1 MSFTV
6 FTDSVSNLP
15 GALLKQLDIHV
26 LPCNYMVEDQVV
38 SYNGDIDHFN
48 SKAYYDVLRDGKK
61 VSTSLI
67 NVQVFAELFRPQVEQ
82 GKDVL
87 YVGMSGSISGTYQAA
102 RIAADELSEEFPDRI
117 ICTVDSMGAGFGTG
131 LLACEAADLRN
142 EGKTI
147 QETAAILEEKR
158 MHLCEYFTVGS
169 LEYLRRSG
177 RISAA
182 IAAIGT
188 VLNIKPLLY
197 GNDEGLIVS
206 CAKCRGR
213 KKAIEAIAEK
223 YRTKVVDAQHS
234 RVAITHADS
243 PEDAEAL
250 AEKIRQ
256 IAEPKEL
263 YICPHEPFTGSHV
276 GPETLALFFFGDCR

>member
-26 LPCNYMVEDQVV
+26 LPCTYMVEDQVV
-38 SYNGDIDHFN
+38 SYSGDIDHFD
-48 SKAYYDVLRDGKK
+48 SKAYYDLLRSGKK
-61 VSTSLI
+61 VTTALI
-67 NVQVFAELFRPQVEQ
+67 NVQVFSDLFRPEVEN
-82 GKDVL
+82 GNDVL
-87 YVGMSGSISGTYQAA
+87 YVGMSSGISGTFQAA
-102 RIAADELSEEFPDRI
+102 RIAAEELSEEFPDRM
-117 ICTVDSMGAGFGTG
+117 ICTVDSMGAGLGTG
-131 LLACEAADLRN
+131 LLTCAAADLRN
-142 EGKTI
+142 EGKTAR
-147 QETAAILEEKR
+147 EAAAILEEKR
-158 MHLCEYFTVGS
+158 MQLCEYFTVGS

-177 RISAA
+177 RVNAA
-182 IAAIGT
+182 TAAIGT

-213 KKAIEAIAEK
+213 KKAIEAIVEK
-223 YRTKVVDAQHS
+223 YRTKAVDPQHN
-234 RVAITHADS
+234 RVAITHADC
-243 PEDAEAL
+243 PEDAELL